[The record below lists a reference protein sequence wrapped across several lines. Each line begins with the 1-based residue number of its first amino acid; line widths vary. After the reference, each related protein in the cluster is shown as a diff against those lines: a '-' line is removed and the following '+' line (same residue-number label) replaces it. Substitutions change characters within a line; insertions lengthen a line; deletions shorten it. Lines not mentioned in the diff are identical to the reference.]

1 MIRNAIRFLNSLL
14 RRTVTD
20 SAAIV
25 PTAPVLGEQSVC
37 VVETDSPIA
46 GKSHGGEKSSMVT
59 RESLGIE
66 TLGGVFTPLISSGT
80 RIPCAISEVFTTAAN
95 KQTEISVRLYRGNNP
110 VASQNHALGNY
121 SIIGLPPARRGEYQ
135 VRVTFRISDQK
146 QVSLTA
152 HDRRTQQPITIRR
165 AE

>member
-1 MIRNAIRFLNSLL
+1 MIRHAIRFLNSLL
-14 RRTVTD
+14 RRRSD

-25 PTAPVLGEQSVC
+25 PTPPVLGAQSVC
-37 VVETDSPIA
+37 VVETDSPIV
-46 GKSHGGEKSSMVT
+46 GESHDGENSGMLT

-66 TLGGVFTPLISSGT
+66 TLGGVFTPLIPSGT
-80 RIPCAISEVFTTAAN
+80 SIPCAVSEVFTTAADR
-95 KQTEISVRLYRGNNP
+95 QTEISVRLYRGNTP
-110 VASQNHALGNY
+110 VTSQNYALGNY
-121 SIIGLPPARRGEYQ
+121 RITGLPPARRGAYQ

-152 HDRRTQQPITIRR
+152 HDTRTQQPITIRR